1 MKYDSAS
8 ENHTIEEG
16 HTHFPR
22 LASPRTQRSSR
33 AFAYFT
39 RSTIPME
46 KTFFC
51 VCFFKIYLF
60 IHISTWKQTL
70 HIICSQV
77 AELIEAVK
85 VHIHKEEK
93 KEAIESF
100 SCWRDLTIGFRFLV
114 IIIDSRS
121 CMSSVLRRV
130 LTVLE
135 NTQHPMFNTG
145 KDIQL

>member
-1 MKYDSAS
+1 MKYESAS

-16 HTHFPR
+16 HTHLPR

-51 VCFFKIYLF
+51 VFLNLF
-60 IHISTWKQTL
+60 IHSYFYMKTNFTYHLFASSWANRGGEGK
-70 HIICSQV
+70 HSQRR
-77 AELIEAVK
+77 K
-85 VHIHKEEK
+85 K

-121 CMSSVLRRV
+121 FMSSVLRRV

>member
-1 MKYDSAS
+1 MKITPSRKVTRIS
-8 ENHTIEEG
+8 
-16 HTHFPR
+16 
-22 LASPRTQRSSR
+22 LVSPLL
-33 AFAYFT
+33 T
-39 RSTIPME
+39 RSDLHERSRISLAQLNYSYG
-46 KTFFC
+46 KNFFLC
-51 VCFFKIYLF
+51 VFFKIYLF

-85 VHIHKEEK
+85 VNIHKEEKK

-121 CMSSVLRRV
+121 FMSSVLRRV